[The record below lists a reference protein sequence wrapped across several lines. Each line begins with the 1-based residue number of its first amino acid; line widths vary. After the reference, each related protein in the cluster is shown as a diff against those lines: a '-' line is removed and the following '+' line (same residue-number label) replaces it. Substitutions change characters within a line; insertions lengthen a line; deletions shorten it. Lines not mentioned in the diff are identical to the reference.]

1 MLSILKIIII
11 WKNGSFRNNENLQYL
26 KTLDVAPGSDVKIG
40 KQLMVYIVTLFNNI
54 HNNIAY
60 IKEKILTSSHQRCD
74 LKLYHAI
81 FIFVT

>member
-60 IKEKILTSSHQRCD
+60 IIEKNLNIITP
-74 LKLYHAI
+74 
-81 FIFVT
+81 TM